1 MPGFF
6 SPLEV
11 CGASCNSCGLH
22 RGCLTP
28 KMPPTGE
35 GRRRILVVA
44 EAPGEQEDRDGVQLI
59 GKSGQLLRKVL
70 RKCGVDLD
78 KDCWKTNAIICR
90 PKANATPTDLQVQQ
104 CLPNLLKTI
113 HNLKPS
119 TIVLLGSTAVESLIG
134 SMWKRD
140 GVGSISRWVGW
151 KIPCMSLNSWICPT
165 YHPAYLLR
173 ANDAVLNLW
182 FERHL
187 QAAVQMDG
195 EPWPE
200 GPPDYKAQVEKV
212 YEPGKAAAILRRMIE
227 KGGTAAFDYETD
239 RLKPES
245 EGSQVVSCA
254 VCWEGRKTIA
264 YPWLGEAKVAT
275 SEFLLSGVKK
285 LGWNIKFEQRW
296 TKHEFGHGVRNWLYD
311 GMVGTHVLDNR
322 PEKITS
328 AKFQAFVMLGV
339 EPYDD
344 EIRDYLKAPGG
355 NIKNK
360 IRQVDLD
367 KLLTYNGVDAIV
379 EYWMGVKQLEMIH
392 EANNA

>member
-1 MPGFF
+1 
-6 SPLEV
+6 
-11 CGASCNSCGLH
+11 
-22 RGCLTP
+22 
-28 KMPPTGE
+28 MPPTGE
-35 GRRRILVVA
+35 GRKGILVVA

-78 KDCWKTNAIICR
+78 RDCWKTNAIICH
-90 PKANATPTDLQVQQ
+90 PKSNATPTDQQVQH

-113 HNLKPS
+113 HKLKPS
-119 TIVLLGSTAVESLIG
+119 TIVLLGATAVESLIG
-134 SMWKRD
+134 SLWKRD

-151 KIPCMSLNSWICPT
+151 KIPCRSLNSWICPT
-165 YHPAYLLR
+165 YHPAHLLR
-173 ANDAVLNLW
+173 ANDVVLNLW

-187 QAAVQMDG
+187 RSAVQLEG
-195 EPWPE
+195 APWPE
-200 GPPDYKAQVEKV
+200 GVPDYKAQVEKI

-245 EGSQVVSCA
+245 EDGCVVCCA

-264 YPWLGEAKVAT
+264 YPWVGEAKVAT
-275 SEFLLSGVKK
+275 GEFLRSEVKK

-296 TKHEFGHGVRNWLYD
+296 TKREFGHGVRNWLYD

-328 AKFQAFVMLGV
+328 AKFQAFVMLGL
-339 EPYDD
+339 EPYDE
-344 EIRDYLKAPGG
+344 EIRDYLKAKGG
-355 NIKNK
+355 NTKNH
-360 IRQVDLD
+360 IRQVDLG
-367 KLLTYNGVDAIV
+367 KLLTYNGIDAIV
-379 EYWMGVKQLEMIH
+379 AYWMGVKQLEMIH
-392 EANNA
+392 ASDNT